1 MSLADLIARGGA
13 VPGELNL
20 ADAAFSGLQAGQQ
33 AQARRL
39 QSEGMAQENQARGLA
54 NLAASQQQDDLAA
67 MRQAQNRAVS
77 VGPGGEL
84 AFNQAGYLADIVQGG
99 RGGIALAEQARLQA
113 QQAAAREAQIAQA
126 KAQHKA
132 IADVLYGVKGPMDFA
147 AALPA
152 LEKMGVDVSDLRAAP
167 FRNDWRDVLQ
177 AQINIGLDVGSK
189 LQIEEMNTKQ
199 AKEAAAQRAL
209 MFTQGLQSQQFALD
223 QQQAAEA
230 ARSNR
235 AKESIDWYR
244 AKNPPALVTAGVA
257 KAPAGYRY
265 TPGGDLE
272 AIPGGPADAKKI
284 EADAKAVAN
293 AQKATQFADQGIGV
307 IDKLLASPGLGA
319 ITGLSSKLPIFP
331 GTNQA
336 QADALAKQ
344 LEGQAFLQAF
354 QSLKGGG
361 AITEKEGEKATAA
374 MARLQ
379 RTQSTK
385 DYKDA
390 LGELRGILQT
400 AKDRTQG
407 SAITSTKPKVGDEKT
422 VNGVTGVWDGTTWR
436 RK

>member
-54 NLAASQQQDDLAA
+54 NLAASQQQGDLTAI
-67 MRQAQNRAVS
+67 RQAQNRAVS

-209 MFTQGLQSQQFALD
+209 MFTQGLQSQRFALD

-244 AKNPPALVTAGVA
+244 AKNPPALVTSGVA

-272 AIPGGPADAKKI
+272 AIPGGPADAKQI
-284 EADAKAVAN
+284 EKEAKAQADA
-293 AQKATQFADQGIGV
+293 QKTTGFADQGIGV
-307 IDKLLASPGLGA
+307 IDQLLESPGLGT
-319 ITGLSSKLPIFP
+319 ITGLTSKLPIFP
-331 GTNQA
+331 GTAQA
-336 QADALAKQ
+336 KADALARQ

-361 AITEKEGEKATAA
+361 AITNIEGDKATAA
-374 MARLQ
+374 IARLQ
-379 RTQSTK
+379 RNQSEK
-385 DYKDA
+385 DYRQA
-390 LGELRGILQT
+390 LGELRGIL
-400 AKDRTQG
+400 AKAKERAQG
-407 SAITSTKPKVGDEKT
+407 GAPAATGPKVGDEKT
-422 VNGVTGVWDGTTWR
+422 VNGVTGVWDGKTWR

>member
-1 MSLADLIARGGA
+1 MSLVNLIAQGGA

-20 ADAAFSGLQAGQQ
+20 ADAAFSGIQAGQQ
-33 AQARRL
+33 AQARKL
-39 QSEGMAQENQARGLA
+39 QAEGMAQENQARGLA
-54 NLAASQQQDDLAA
+54 NLAASQQQGDLAA

-77 VGPGGEL
+77 VGPGGEI
-84 AFNQAGYLADIVQGG
+84 AFNQAGYLSDLAQGG
-99 RGGIALAEQARLQA
+99 RGGVALAEQVRLQA
-113 QQAAAREAQIAQA
+113 QQATQQEAKIAQA
-126 KAQHKA
+126 KLKHKA
-132 IADVLYGVKGPMDFA
+132 ISDVLYGVKGPMDFA

-152 LEKMGVDVSDLRAAP
+152 LEKMGIDVSDLRAAP

-177 AQINIGLDVGSK
+177 AQINIGLDVGNK
-189 LQIEEMNTKQ
+189 LQIEEMNAKQ

-235 AKESIDWYR
+235 VKESIDWYR

-331 GTNQA
+331 GTAQA
-336 QADALAKQ
+336 KADALAKQ

-400 AKDRTQG
+400 AKDRAQG

>member
-113 QQAAAREAQIAQA
+113 QQAAAREAQIAKA

-407 SAITSTKPKVGDEKT
+407 SATTSPRPKIGDEKT

>member
-113 QQAAAREAQIAQA
+113 QQAAAREAQIAKA

-209 MFTQGLQSQQFALD
+209 MFTQGLQSQRFALD

-244 AKNPPALVTAGVA
+244 TKNPPALVTAGVA

-319 ITGLSSKLPIFP
+319 ITGLRSKLPIFP

-407 SAITSTKPKVGDEKT
+407 SAITSTKPKIGDEKT